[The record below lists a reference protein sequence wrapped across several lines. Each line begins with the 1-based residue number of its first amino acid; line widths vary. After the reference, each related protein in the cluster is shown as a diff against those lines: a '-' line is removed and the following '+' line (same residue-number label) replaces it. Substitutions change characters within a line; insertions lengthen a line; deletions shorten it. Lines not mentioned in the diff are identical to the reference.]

1 MKQIIILLFSILF
14 ISCSSRKVIVD
25 KSYIKKDSIAQEST
39 KISIKE
45 IDGTK
50 VENNII
56 IDEFKIIPL
65 DSTKEI
71 VVNGIKYK
79 NVVLSY
85 KKTKDNSLYLN
96 KKTIHYNED
105 KHQNNSVSTIKKE
118 KKKEIDKKANYFIY
132 LWLLL
137 IPIINYLFKKLKS
150 SLFF

>member
-1 MKQIIILLFSILF
+1 MKYIIIIISFLFL
-14 ISCSSRKVIVD
+14 SCASRKVIVD
-25 KSYIKKDSIAQEST
+25 KSYIKTDSITQEST
-39 KISIKE
+39 NISIKE

-50 VENNII
+50 VENNIN
-56 IDEFKIIPL
+56 IDEFKIVPL
-65 DSTKEI
+65 DTTKEI
-71 VVNGIKYK
+71 VVNGVKYK

-96 KKTIHYNED
+96 KKTIHYNQS

-137 IPIINYLFKKLKS
+137 IPVILYLFKRFKYL
-150 SLFF
+150 LLI

>member
-1 MKQIIILLFSILF
+1 MKYIIIIISFLFL
-14 ISCSSRKVIVD
+14 SCGSKKVIVD
-25 KSYIKKDSIAQEST
+25 KSYIKKDSITQEST

-56 IDEFKIIPL
+56 TDEFKIIPL

-85 KKTKDNSLYLN
+85 KKIKDNSLYSN
-96 KKTIHYNED
+96 KKTIHYNQS
-105 KHQNNSVSTIKKE
+105 KQQNNSVSTIKKE

-137 IPIINYLFKKLKS
+137 IPVILYLFKRFKS
-150 SLFF
+150 VLFI

>member
-1 MKQIIILLFSILF
+1 MKYIILIISFLF
-14 ISCSSRKVIVD
+14 ISCASRKVVVD
-25 KSYIKKDSIAQEST
+25 KSYIKKDSITQEST

-56 IDEFKIIPL
+56 IDEFKIVPL
-65 DSTKEI
+65 DTTKEI
-71 VVNGIKYK
+71 VVNGVKYK

-96 KKTIHYNED
+96 KKTIHYNQS
-105 KHQNNSVSTIKKE
+105 KQQNNSVSTIKKE

-137 IPIINYLFKKLKS
+137 IPVILYIFKRLKS
-150 SLFF
+150 LLLI